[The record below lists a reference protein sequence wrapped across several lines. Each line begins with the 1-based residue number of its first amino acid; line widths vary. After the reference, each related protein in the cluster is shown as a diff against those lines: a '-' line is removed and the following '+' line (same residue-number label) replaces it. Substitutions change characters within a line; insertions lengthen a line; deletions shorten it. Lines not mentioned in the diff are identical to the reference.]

1 MAWVADASLAAAV
14 SNAGGLGLISSINA
28 GTEAVRNEIRKC
40 KELTD
45 KPFGVNIMLQAPNA
59 GEIAKMVVEEGVK
72 ILTTGAGSPAQYM
85 EEWKAAGIK
94 VIPVIASVAL
104 ALKMQAIGATAVVA
118 EGAESGGHVGELNT
132 MPLVPQVVD
141 ALDIPVI
148 AAGGICDGRG
158 VAAALMLGADGV
170 QVGTRFLCAEECTVN
185 QAYKDKILKA
195 IEGSKIEITGVYWY
209 GGEASL
215 ENVEMLRPKAADA
228 DMIFAVGGGKAID
241 TCKVLAHDTKRP
253 FFTFPTIASTCA
265 ACTSLGIVYH
275 PDGSLREYSFS
286 KIPPNHIFI
295 DTEIIANAPVKYL
308 WAGMGDTMAKHYECT
323 ISSRN
328 DTPLHSD
335 AMGIALS
342 TMCAGPVI
350 RWGRQAMTDCEAH
363 RASEELTEVVL
374 AIIVSTGFVSNFVQV
389 DYTTGM
395 AHALYNGFTILPA
408 IEANHHLHGEIV
420 SYGILVMLTVDKQ
433 YEERDKVLAFNK
445 SIGLPTRLADIDV
458 TPGDLPAAT
467 EKALQGIDVRVYPYE
482 VTQQMLIDGV
492 KELEELQK

>member
-1 MAWVADASLAAAV
+1 
-14 SNAGGLGLISSINA
+14 
-28 GTEAVRNEIRKC
+28 
-40 KELTD
+40 
-45 KPFGVNIMLQAPNA
+45 
-59 GEIAKMVVEEGVK
+59 
-72 ILTTGAGSPAQYM
+72 
-85 EEWKAAGIK
+85 
-94 VIPVIASVAL
+94 
-104 ALKMQAIGATAVVA
+104 
-118 EGAESGGHVGELNT
+118 
-132 MPLVPQVVD
+132 
-141 ALDIPVI
+141 
-148 AAGGICDGRG
+148 
-158 VAAALMLGADGV
+158 
-170 QVGTRFLCAEECTVN
+170 
-185 QAYKDKILKA
+185 
-195 IEGSKIEITGVYWY
+195 
-209 GGEASL
+209 
-215 ENVEMLRPKAADA
+215 
-228 DMIFAVGGGKAID
+228 
-241 TCKVLAHDTKRP
+241 
-253 FFTFPTIASTCA
+253 
-265 ACTSLGIVYH
+265 
-275 PDGSLREYSFS
+275 
-286 KIPPNHIFI
+286 
-295 DTEIIANAPVKYL
+295 
-308 WAGMGDTMAKHYECT
+308 MGDTMAKHYECT

-342 TMCAGPVI
+342 TMCAEPII

-458 TPGDLPAAT
+458 TPDDLPAAT